1 MATYRKRCGKWQ
13 AIIRHKNI
21 GTQARTFVQKSSAV
35 KWALEQEKRLDNG
48 TFGQVLPSEITLRQL
63 LTRYAQE
70 ITPKK
75 RGAATEQRRLKRL
88 IRDRVS
94 DLKLAQLTNMA
105 IASFRDKRLSDGK
118 RACQYDV
125 VLIRHCIKIARN
137 EWGLRLDTNPAD
149 NISLPPSGKPRAR
162 RLQGREWEQLQEVS
176 NLTRNPH
183 IWPVI
188 CFALHSG
195 MRRGEILS
203 LQWANINFE
212 KKLAYL
218 ALTKNGTDREVPLT
232 PEALGVLSNQ
242 LSDGYEQP
250 FPISENAFRL
260 AWTRLKHRS
269 GIIDFK
275 FHDFRHE
282 AISRFFEL
290 GLSIPEVALISG
302 HKDPRMLFRYT
313 HLKASELS
321 EKLNNI
327 HLRETSK

>member
-13 AIIRHKNI
+13 AIIRRKNI
-21 GTQARTFVQKSSAV
+21 GTQARTFVQKSSAI

-48 TFGQVLPSEITLRQL
+48 TFGKILPSEITLGKL
-63 LTRYAQE
+63 LTRYAEE

-94 DLKLAQLTNMA
+94 DLNLAQLTNM
-105 IASFRDKRLSDGK
+105 ILASFRDRRLSDGK
-118 RACQYDV
+118 RACQYDI
-125 VLIRHCIKIARN
+125 VLIRHCIKMARN
-137 EWGLRLDTNPAD
+137 EWGLQLDTNPAD
-149 NISLPPSGKPRAR
+149 NISLPPSGRPRAR
-162 RLQGREWEQLQEVS
+162 RLLDSEWEQLQEAS

-203 LQWANINFE
+203 LQWADINFE

-218 ALTKNGTDREVPLT
+218 ALTKNGADREVPLT
-232 PEALGVLSNQ
+232 PEALGVLDNQ
-242 LSDGYEQP
+242 LRSGYEQP

-260 AWTRLKHRS
+260 AWTRLKQRS
-269 GIIDFK
+269 GIIDFN
-275 FHDFRHE
+275 FHDLRHE

-313 HLKASELS
+313 HLKAAELS
-321 EKLNNI
+321 AKLDKI
-327 HLRETSK
+327 HPRETSK